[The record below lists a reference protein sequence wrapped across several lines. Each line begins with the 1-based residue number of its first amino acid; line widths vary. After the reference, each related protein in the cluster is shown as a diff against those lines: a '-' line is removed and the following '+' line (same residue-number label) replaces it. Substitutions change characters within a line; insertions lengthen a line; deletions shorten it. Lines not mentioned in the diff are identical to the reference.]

1 MKRQHPED
9 SETDPVPKK
18 AKGILVNT
26 ISEEKLTEII
36 TFMKTKSFNGKK
48 YIEKKERGWVC
59 NLVPTKKKNG
69 DPKYPQ
75 FDISRF
81 GFPKGTKVLVHH
93 LFWRFQNNSLVD
105 ESATM
110 HISHLDADPIYI
122 ECTQETVDMNE
133 SRKYCHLFGWY
144 KTKEGEDRP
153 RCPHWE
159 VPCTG
164 PK

>member
-1 MKRQHPED
+1 MKRA
-9 SETDPVPKK
+9 SEEPATSKK

-26 ISEEKLTEII
+26 ISEEKLQEII
-36 TFMKTKSFNGKK
+36 NYMKANSFNGKK

-59 NLVPTKKKNG
+59 NLTPTKTAKG
-69 DPKYPQ
+69 EPKYPQ
-75 FDISRF
+75 FDITKF

-93 LFWRFQNNSLVD
+93 LYWRYRNNGIQVD
-105 ESATM
+105 ESTNM
-110 HISHLDADPIYI
+110 HISHLDADPTYI
-122 ECTQETVDMNE
+122 ECVQESVEMNE
-133 SRKYCHLFGWY
+133 SRKYCHLFEWY

-159 VPCTG
+159 APCTG